1 MNKLIKILSAI
12 ALMATLTFA
21 NDSTNV
27 NLFNVDTNYTK
38 IETDLQTYTS
48 MHKASETTK
57 MVSIASMLLGGLIIA
72 NDENNPIGGGMLV
85 MGGMGYFVGWAI
97 EFSYTDKLNIKL
109 K

>member
-1 MNKLIKILSAI
+1 MNKIIKILSAI

-27 NLFNVDTNYTK
+27 NRFMVDTNYTK
-38 IETDLQTYTS
+38 IDTDLQAYTS
-48 MHKASETTK
+48 MHKTSETIK
-57 MVSIASMLLGGLIIA
+57 MVSIASIVLGGLIVA
-72 NDENNPIGGGMLV
+72 NDENNPIGGGMLAL
-85 MGGMGYFVGWAI
+85 GGVGYFVGWAI